1 MFNQFYRLFYPPPFF
16 LHVFHKNKNHN
27 MLALMFDPRFK
38 NMQLV
43 IMFLGCE
50 NVIVVVVEYDAL
62 LQNMG
67 AVHLSMVIAIS
78 EFTQNHF
85 TYNDIFCC
93 SDENLLL
100 FLLMETNKLLMF
112 DKVEKA
118 FDLHSQVD
126 SKGLFHTIAT
136 TTNTY
141 NKHIREHCV
150 KGACWILMI
159 SY

>member
-1 MFNQFYRLFYPPPFF
+1 
-16 LHVFHKNKNHN
+16 
-27 MLALMFDPRFK
+27 
-38 NMQLV
+38 
-43 IMFLGCE
+43 MFLGCE

-62 LQNMG
+62 LQNVG
-67 AVHLSMVIAIS
+67 AVHLSMFIAIS

-118 FDLHSQVD
+118 SNLHSQ
-126 SKGLFHTIAT
+126 
-136 TTNTY
+136 
-141 NKHIREHCV
+141 
-150 KGACWILMI
+150 WILKV
-159 SY
+159 YFTP

>member
-1 MFNQFYRLFYPPPFF
+1 
-16 LHVFHKNKNHN
+16 

-50 NVIVVVVEYDAL
+50 NVIVVFVEHDAL
-62 LQNMG
+62 LQNVG
-67 AVHLSMVIAIS
+67 AIHLFMFIVTS
-78 EFTQNHF
+78 EFIQNHL
-85 TYNDIFCC
+85 TYKDIFCC

-112 DKVEKA
+112 DKVENA
-118 FDLHSQVD
+118 FDFHSQMYFE
-126 SKGLFHTIAT
+126 GLFHTIAT

-141 NKHIREHCV
+141 MNIVSREPV
-150 KGACWILMI
+150 GF
-159 SY
+159 